1 MEHIHHGILLS
12 HKKPQLMPV
21 AAAWVVLEILIL
33 SEIAT
38 QIPHNITYMRNPKYG
53 TE

>member
-1 MEHIHHGILLS
+1 
-12 HKKPQLMPV
+12 MPF
-21 AAAWVVLEILIL
+21 AAAWMDLEILIL

-53 TE
+53 TEEPICTTERESQT